1 MMDATAYVRQT
12 RSIARVICK
21 LNVRGGGSRIDHIG
35 GAKEDAG
42 AEYDLDRCLRLSCC
56 DEHEE
61 SYGVIV

>member
-1 MMDATAYVRQT
+1 MAGDPRWRGFLTGLE
-12 RSIARVICK
+12 SI
-21 LNVRGGGSRIDHIG
+21 IG